1 MYDVAQQAGV
11 SKATVSHVINDT
23 RFVEQETK
31 QRVLEAIAELDY
43 RPNAAARSLT
53 TRKTGIIGM
62 VIGDATNLFFSEMLM
77 GVEGVIR
84 SQNYGLVVC
93 NTNEVLEHEDH
104 YLNLV
109 LGQRV
114 DGIIAAAT
122 SKRWKALAAAEVQ
135 HTPVVYVDRTFDG
148 MDGPFVGVDNY
159 GGAAE
164 GTRHLIKCGHKKI
177 GMLAGLPR
185 LSTMRERIVGFRR
198 ALSGADLPCNE
209 EWIVTSEL
217 SIEGGKEAA
226 LTLLGQDD
234 RPTAVFVNN
243 NLLCLGALLALREL
257 SLSCPTDVSL
267 VSFDDH
273 PWAAVSDPPM
283 TVVHQPAWQVGR
295 SAAEL
300 LCNLLSGAEVASSKV
315 ILPCEMV
322 LRQSVL
328 DQN

>member
-1 MYDVAQQAGV
+1 MYDVAQRAGV

-23 RFVEQETK
+23 RFVEQNTK
-31 QRVLEAIAELDY
+31 QRVLEAIAVLDY

-62 VIGDATNLFFSEMLM
+62 VIADATNLFFSEMLM
-77 GVEGVIR
+77 GVEEVVR

-93 NTNEVLEHEDH
+93 TTNEVLEHEDH
-104 YLNLV
+104 YLNLL

-122 SKRWKALAAAEVQ
+122 SQRWKALAAAEVQ
-135 HTPVVYVDRTFDG
+135 HTPVVYVDRTFEG

-164 GTRHLIKCGHKKI
+164 GTRYLSKCGHKEI
-177 GMLAGLPR
+177 GLLAGLQR
-185 LSTMRERIVGFRR
+185 LSTMQERIVGFRQ
-198 ALSGADLPCNE
+198 ALSAADLPCNE
-209 EWIVTSEL
+209 EWIVTSEM
-217 SIEGGKEAA
+217 SIESGKEAA
-226 LTLLGQDD
+226 LTLLCQDD

-257 SLSCPTDVSL
+257 GLSCPNDVSL

-283 TVVHQPAWQVGR
+283 TVVRQPAWQVGR

-300 LCNLLSGAEVASSKV
+300 LCNLLSGLEISSNKV

-328 DQN
+328 DQS